1 MTPTEAD
8 RASFRFT
15 GADLLRREGFAIWR
29 EVVGRTVL
37 KLDLELLEGQPIHSE
52 ASVQTLPGLR
62 LAKAAMSGVRM
73 ARMRHH
79 LADSNDHLTLH
90 ICTAGT
96 WRLSHRDQEL
106 CLDCHAAT
114 LVSNAEAATVTCSAS
129 THTVCIEI
137 PRKSL
142 APFVPKLEDRLMRAV
157 PRDAEALQLLIGY
170 IATLDTKGVPR
181 APELCGLVAS
191 HIRDLAALAIGAD
204 KNASELAQGPGVR
217 AARLCAI
224 KHEILENFDHH
235 DLSITKV
242 AARHAVT
249 PRFIQRLFESEG
261 MTFSKYLLEQRLAC
275 AHRLLSDPRHRGLTI
290 TAIAFDAGF
299 GDLPYFNRAFRRRYG
314 ATPSDVRSSAK
325 PMREL

>member
-15 GADLLRREGFAIWR
+15 SADFRHRDGFAIWR

-37 KLDLELLEGQPIHSE
+37 KLDLEVLQGQPIHSE
-52 ASVQTLPGLR
+52 ASVQMLPGLR
-62 LAKAAMSGVRM
+62 LVKATMSGVRM

-79 LADSNDHLTLH
+79 LGDSNDHLSLH
-90 ICTAGT
+90 ICTTGT
-96 WRLSHRDQEL
+96 WALLHRRQEL
-106 CLDCHAAT
+106 VLDHDAAT
-114 LVSNAEAATVTCSAS
+114 LVSNAEAATVTCSSS
-129 THTVCIEI
+129 TRSVCIEI
-137 PRKSL
+137 PRKAL
-142 APFVPKLEDRLMRAV
+142 APFVPTLEDKLMQAV

-170 IATLDTKGVPR
+170 IATLDTNGVPR
-181 APELCGLVAS
+181 APELCSLVAS
-191 HIRDLAALAIGAD
+191 HIRDLAALVIGAD

-224 KHEILENFDHH
+224 KHDILENFDHH
-235 DLSITKV
+235 DLSIIAV

-261 MTFSKYLLEQRLAC
+261 TTFSEYLLKQRLAC
-275 AHRLLSDPRHRGLTI
+275 AHRLLSDPRRRGLTI
-290 TAIAFDAGF
+290 TAIAFEVGF